1 MFGPKTLLQLIDWLF
16 FRWKH
21 YKSYILKT
29 NYFTQVH
36 FSLKTIFY
44 RLMIKLPSQ
53 IYFLSIE
60 KVPPIFY
67 YWFTFSGN
75 MHRYETC
82 WSVNDHLNI
91 QTFWIQMYGCF
102 SIRASTI
109 YSWNSTKKNI
119 LLKNLS
125 LKNSTS
131 TKIKYFLNKHFIE
144 K

>member
-1 MFGPKTLLQLIDWLF
+1 MKTLRNIYLAIFDSHLTYSCFVWTQNIITVNRLF

-67 YWFTFSGN
+67 YWFTFSRN

-109 YSWNSTKKNI
+109 YSWNSTKKI
-119 LLKNLS
+119 F
-125 LKNSTS
+125 
-131 TKIKYFLNKHFIE
+131 Y
-144 K
+144 